1 MYKHSYKLFG
11 DFIMNIIA
19 IYVAFLWAF
28 LNITVG
34 FWTISFAD
42 TTVIAEMQRF
52 DTLVCGIGSIFIIWG
67 MMIIGTVV
75 FRKRR

>member
-1 MYKHSYKLFG
+1 
-11 DFIMNIIA
+11 MNIIA

-42 TTVIAEMQRF
+42 TTVIADMQTY
-52 DTLVCGIGSIFIIWG
+52 DALACGIGSIFIIWG
-67 MMIIGTVV
+67 MMIVGTIV
-75 FRKRR
+75 FRKR

>member
-1 MYKHSYKLFG
+1 
-11 DFIMNIIA
+11 MNIIA
-19 IYVAFLWAF
+19 IYIAFLYAF

-42 TTVIAEMQRF
+42 TTVIAHMQTY
-52 DTLVCGIGSIFIIWG
+52 DALVCGIGTIFILWG
-67 MMIIGTVV
+67 MMIVGTVV

>member
-1 MYKHSYKLFG
+1 
-11 DFIMNIIA
+11 MNIIA
-19 IYVAFLWAF
+19 IYVSFLWAF

>member
-1 MYKHSYKLFG
+1 
-11 DFIMNIIA
+11 MNIIA
-19 IYVAFLWAF
+19 IYVAFLYAF

-42 TTVIAEMQRF
+42 TIVFAEMQTYDAF
-52 DTLVCGIGSIFIIWG
+52 VCGIGTIFILWG
-67 MMIIGTVV
+67 MMIVGTVV

>member
-1 MYKHSYKLFG
+1 
-11 DFIMNIIA
+11 MNIIA
-19 IYVAFLWAF
+19 IYVAFLYAF

-42 TTVIAEMQRF
+42 TTVIADMQRF

-67 MMIIGTVV
+67 MMIVGTVV

>member
-1 MYKHSYKLFG
+1 
-11 DFIMNIIA
+11 MNIIA
-19 IYVAFLWAF
+19 IYVAFLYAF

-42 TTVIAEMQRF
+42 TTVIADMQRY
-52 DTLVCGIGSIFIIWG
+52 DAIVCFIGSIFILWG
-67 MMIIGTVV
+67 MMIVGTVV

>member
-1 MYKHSYKLFG
+1 
-11 DFIMNIIA
+11 MNIIA
-19 IYVAFLWAF
+19 IYVAFLYAF

-42 TTVIAEMQRF
+42 TTMFAEMQTY
-52 DTLVCGIGSIFIIWG
+52 DMLVCSIGSIFILWG
-67 MMIIGTVV
+67 MMIVGTVV

>member
-1 MYKHSYKLFG
+1 
-11 DFIMNIIA
+11 MNIIA

>member
-1 MYKHSYKLFG
+1 
-11 DFIMNIIA
+11 MNIIA

-42 TTVIAEMQRF
+42 TTVIADMQRYDAF
-52 DTLVCGIGSIFIIWG
+52 VCSIGTIFILWG
-67 MMIIGTVV
+67 MMIVGTVV